1 MKKGVLVA
9 GPIQGKATKYG
20 GTGAYGASAPRKDS
34 YDSDEEWKEVA
45 PKQPKGQ
52 ATAIA
57 EYDFGVEK
65 GTVDKDFETVSH
77 VCATEVAEA
86 RTKANLTQAQ
96 LASKV
101 NEKPSVIID
110 VEKGVARYNA
120 DLINRIEKV
129 LNVKINR
136 GRKKPSKR

>member
-1 MKKGVLVA
+1 M
-9 GPIQGKATKYG
+9 
-20 GTGAYGASAPRKDS
+20 
-34 YDSDEEWKEVA
+34 
-45 PKQPKGQ
+45 
-52 ATAIA
+52 
-57 EYDFGVEK
+57 
-65 GTVDKDFETVSH
+65 SH

-110 VEKGVARYNA
+110 VEKGTARYNA

-129 LNVKINR
+129 LGVKINR
-136 GRKKPSKR
+136 GRKKP

>member
-20 GTGAYGASAPRKDS
+20 GTGSYGVIAPPKE
-34 YDSDEEWKEVA
+34 YNSDDEWQQVA

-52 ATAIA
+52 ASAIA
-57 EYDFGVEK
+57 EYDFGVDK
-65 GTVDKDFETVSH
+65 GTVDKEFELVSH
-77 VCATEVAEA
+77 KCATEVAEA
-86 RTKANLTQAQ
+86 RTKANLTQTQ

-101 NEKPSVIID
+101 NEKPSAIIE
-110 VEKGVARYNA
+110 VEKGTARYNA

-136 GRKKPSKR
+136 GRTKAKKK